1 VSARGKI
8 EVKDHLVRKF
18 DQNQIAVGSFMDISP
33 AHKHCFMARLNKY
46 GEIIDSTYVKHIYAA
61 T

>member
-1 VSARGKI
+1 
-8 EVKDHLVRKF
+8 
-18 DQNQIAVGSFMDISP
+18 MDISP

-61 T
+61 TQTYFYESECLAVAINYLEDEIVTVGYY